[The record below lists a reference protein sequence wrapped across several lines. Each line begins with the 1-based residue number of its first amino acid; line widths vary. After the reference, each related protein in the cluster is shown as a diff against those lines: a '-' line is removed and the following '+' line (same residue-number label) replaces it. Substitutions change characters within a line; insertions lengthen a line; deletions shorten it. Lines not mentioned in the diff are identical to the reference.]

1 MSSAVHM
8 SGMGGGRSLID
19 FGGGPNEG
27 RGTNHIIGFLAIGL
41 QQCLVHSVPL
51 IVGYLGM
58 LDYPVESFALL

>member
-1 MSSAVHM
+1 MRVARVGSV
-8 SGMGGGRSLID
+8 GGRGPIVN
-19 FGGGPNEG
+19 FAGGFSEDRRSNQVV
-27 RGTNHIIGFLAIGL
+27 GFLVIAF